1 MFLIG
6 HTVQLKSGGPT
17 MTVTESYGDDV
28 YRCQWFDDKAKMQTS
43 PFPRESLVE
52 VVIQE
57 KVTQGLLPDNFTGV
71 DDERETSELHNRKD
85 ADLIV

>member
-1 MFLIG
+1 MFPIG

-17 MTVTESYGDDV
+17 MTVTESYADGV

-43 PFPRESLVE
+43 PFPKDSLVE

-57 KVTQGLLPDNFTGV
+57 RSAQGLLPDNFTGV
-71 DDERETSELHNRKD
+71 DNEREGCELHNRKD